1 MSMPTAFTVWLT
13 GLPASGKRTVAQELA
28 KAVSRKGLP
37 VEVIDSG
44 KLRRTPLGATLG
56 FSRGERDQNIRRHAF
71 AAQLLVRNGVAAI
84 VSAVS
89 PYRTTRDAIRTELG
103 EFVEVYVSTP
113 RATCVERDPRGD
125 WARALKG
132 EIRHFT
138 GVDDP
143 YEAPLSPEVKIDM
156 SRLDVDEAVD
166 EIVSTLCALGHL
178 PDDTQEATS
187 EDQELLSQKLRDLG
201 YVE

>member
-1 MSMPTAFTVWLT
+1 MSTSSAFTVWMT
-13 GLPASGKRTVAQELA
+13 GLPASGKRTLATELAIAVAQ
-28 KAVSRKGLP
+28 KGLP

-56 FSRGERDQNIRRHAF
+56 FSRGERDQNVRRHAF
-71 AAQLLVRNGVAAI
+71 AAQLLVRNGVVAI

-89 PYRTTRDAIRTELG
+89 PYRSTRNEIRKELG
-103 EFVEVYVSTP
+103 QFVEVYVSTP
-113 RATCVERDPRGD
+113 KATCVDRDPRGD

-132 EIRHFT
+132 EIRNFT

-143 YEAPLSPEVKIDM
+143 YEAPENPEVQVDM
-156 SRLDVDEAVD
+156 AQLSVDEAVD
-166 EIVSTLCALGHL
+166 QIVGILCTLGHL
-178 PDDTQEATS
+178 PDNTQERSS

>member
-1 MSMPTAFTVWLT
+1 MSISSAFTVWMT
-13 GLPASGKRTVAQELA
+13 GLPASGKRTLATELAIAVAQ
-28 KAVSRKGLP
+28 KGLP

-56 FSRGERDQNIRRHAF
+56 FSRGERDQNVRRHAF
-71 AAQLLVRNGVAAI
+71 AAQLLVRNGVVAI

-89 PYRTTRDAIRTELG
+89 PYRSTRDEIRQELG

-113 RATCVERDPRGD
+113 KATCVDRDPRGD

-132 EIRHFT
+132 EIRNFT

-143 YEAPLSPEVKIDM
+143 YEAPANPEVQVDM
-156 SRLDVDEAVD
+156 AQLSVEEAVD
-166 EIVSTLCALGHL
+166 QIVGILCTLGHL
-178 PDDTQEATS
+178 PDNTQERNS

>member
-1 MSMPTAFTVWLT
+1 MSTPTAFTVWLT
-13 GLPASGKRTVAQELA
+13 GLPASGKRTVAQHLA
-28 KAVSRKGLP
+28 EAVARKGIP

-44 KLRRTPLGATLG
+44 TLRRTPLGATLG
-56 FSRGERDQNIRRHAF
+56 FSRGERDQNVRRHAF
-71 AAQLLVRNGVAAI
+71 AAQLLVRNGVAAV

-89 PYRTTRDAIRTELG
+89 PYRSTRDAIRSELG
-103 EFVEVYVSTP
+103 DFVEVHISTP
-113 RATCVERDPRGD
+113 RATCIERDPRGD
-125 WARALKG
+125 WARALNG
-132 EIRHFT
+132 EIRNFT

-143 YEAPLSPEVKIDM
+143 YEAPTDPEVRLDM
-156 SRLDVDEAVD
+156 SKLELEEAVD
-166 EIVSTLCALGHL
+166 EIVSTLCALGYL